1 MKYKAIIFDLDGTLL
16 DTLDDLTASMNY
28 ALRTLSMPE
37 RTKDE
42 VRGFVGN
49 GLAKLVERALPQG
62 CSAEQCSKALSL
74 LKEHYEVHCMDKTG
88 MYDGVREMLV
98 KLRDMGYK
106 LAIVSNKVDT
116 AVQELKVHFFDGLIG
131 TAVGEREGISG
142 KPAPDMVYAAVKEL
156 GAELSDC
163 VYVGDSDVD
172 IKTAENSGLPCIS
185 VSWGFKGRKFLEEYG
200 AETIIDRP
208 DELFSYICE

>member
-28 ALRTLSMPE
+28 ALRTMSMPE

-62 CSAEQCSKALSL
+62 SSEEQCSKALSL
-74 LKEHYEVHCMDKTG
+74 LKEHYAVHCMDKTG

-98 KLRDMGYK
+98 KLHDMGYK

-116 AVQELKVHFFDGLIG
+116 AVQELKLHYFDGLIG

-142 KPAPDMVYAAVKEL
+142 KPAPDMVFAAVKEI

-185 VSWGFKGRKFLEEYG
+185 VSWGFRGEEFLKAHG
-200 AETIIDRP
+200 AKTMISRP
-208 DELFSYICE
+208 DEIYALI

>member
-28 ALRTLSMPE
+28 ALRTMSMPE

-49 GLAKLVERALPQG
+49 GLAKLVERAMPQG
-62 CSAEQCSKALSL
+62 SSEEQCSKALSL

-98 KLRDMGYK
+98 KLRDKGYK

-185 VSWGFKGRKFLEEYG
+185 VLWGFRGEEFLKAHG
-200 AETIIDRP
+200 AKIMISRP
-208 DELFSYICE
+208 DEIYALI

>member
-28 ALRTLSMPE
+28 ALRTMSMPE

-62 CSAEQCSKALSL
+62 SSEEQCSKALSL
-74 LKEHYEVHCMDKTG
+74 LKEHYADHCMDKTG

-116 AVQELKVHFFDGLIG
+116 AVQELKVHYFDGLIG

-142 KPAPDMVYAAVKEL
+142 KPAPDMVFAAVKEL

-185 VSWGFKGRKFLEEYG
+185 VLWGFRGEEFLKAHG
-200 AETIIDRP
+200 AKTMISRP
-208 DELFSYICE
+208 DEIYALI